1 MMNKRHLLAVSA
13 LILGVALLVYTIN
26 DIQRVQAEDKSIGI
40 TCKGNKPCE
49 QTVCVNDKPCQKSTT
64 NSTNIEINQTHN
76 ELSTEG

>member
-13 LILGVALLVYTIN
+13 LILEVALLVYTIN
-26 DIQRVQAEDKSIGI
+26 DIQRVQAEDKSIGSI
-40 TCKGNKPCE
+40 CKGNKPCE